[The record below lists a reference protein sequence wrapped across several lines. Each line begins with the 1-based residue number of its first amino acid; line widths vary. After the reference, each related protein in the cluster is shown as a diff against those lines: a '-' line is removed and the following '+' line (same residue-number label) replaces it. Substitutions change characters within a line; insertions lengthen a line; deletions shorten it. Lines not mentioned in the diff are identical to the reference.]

1 MEVKNFM
8 LQVIVMLCITVDIL
22 MSKSKVLN
30 NIPAISH
37 ESSRIV
43 LSHWS
48 VTNQRSK
55 IKGTNYYPCYFIWN
69 FQNSVISLVCHKSKV
84 KDQRYGTNYY
94 PCNFIWKF
102 QNSVI
107 SLISHAFLW
116 IEFLLHIFS
125 QIFNFGFEWLHT
137 KYRCVVNFL
146 NFGV

>member
-37 ESSRIV
+37 ESSRIM

-55 IKGTNYYPCYFIWN
+55 IKGTNYYPCY
-69 FQNSVISLVCHKSKV
+69 
-84 KDQRYGTNYY
+84 
-94 PCNFIWKF
+94 FIWKF

-125 QIFNFGFEWLHT
+125 QIINFGFEWLHT

-146 NFGV
+146 NFEV

>member
-1 MEVKNFM
+1 MLPNGELMWSLVEMEVKNFM

-55 IKGTNYYPCYFIWN
+55 IKGMVLIIIPA
-69 FQNSVISLVCHKSKV
+69 ISYGSSKIV
-84 KDQRYGTNYY
+84 
-94 PCNFIWKF
+94 
-102 QNSVI
+102 
-107 SLISHAFLW
+107 LSH
-116 IEFLLHIFS
+116 
-125 QIFNFGFEWLHT
+125 
-137 KYRCVVNFL
+137 
-146 NFGV
+146 